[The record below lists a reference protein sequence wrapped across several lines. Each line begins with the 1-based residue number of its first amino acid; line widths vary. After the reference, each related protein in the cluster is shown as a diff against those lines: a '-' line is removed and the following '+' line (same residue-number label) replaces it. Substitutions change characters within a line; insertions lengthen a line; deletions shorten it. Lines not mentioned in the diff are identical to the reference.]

1 MAAFVCVV
9 YEQNNLIH
17 HESNRLHQKKNAQGT
32 GSVIKRC
39 GSVLLS
45 ILSLC
50 VFVHT
55 GKNTTLLT

>member
-17 HESNRLHQKKNAQGT
+17 HESNRLHQKNAEGT